1 MLSKLKQRFL
11 SFWPLVTLLLLIF
24 FVITL
29 VIPLSSLFLNSFRNA
44 DGAFTLSNYV
54 TFFTKKYYYTALGHS
69 IWIGIASTLASTVMG
84 VFLAYLVTRYT
95 VWAKDVL
102 RLLFLIGLMS
112 PPFIGAYSW
121 IMLLGRSGF
130 LTKLFASIGIRMPPI
145 YGKTGIILVFSLH
158 LSCYVF
164 RYVSAAFRGIDAS
177 LEEASESLGASK
189 RMRLF
194 TVSLPVV
201 LPTITSVM
209 IIVFM
214 RSMADFGTPLLIGEG
229 YKTLPVMVYNAYLG
243 EMGGNKSMAGTIS
256 AVSVFISLG
265 LLLVQKGYI
274 ARKNYRMSNLRPPQE
289 IVLHG
294 WKRFLVT
301 LPVVVWVLIALLPQ
315 ITVIV
320 TSFLKMTGPMFTSQF
335 TFDNYRTAFA
345 ACGTAIR
352 HTFTFSTVAIL
363 FVILIGTFTSYV
375 SVRRRKQ
382 GGTLVDTLAMLP
394 MIIPGAVF
402 GICYIMTFNK
412 PPIMICGTA
421 YVIILALTVRR
432 LPNTIRS
439 SVGVLESLDPSLDEA
454 SISLGVPALKTFF
467 VITARLMIPGI
478 AAGAVLSWIS
488 AINEIS
494 SSLLLY
500 GPSTMTMPVAIYVR
514 VSQSEY
520 GTAAALGTIMTIAIV
535 AALVIVSRM
544 TRKSGGVI

>member
-1 MLSKLKQRFL
+1 MLSKLRQRYL
-11 SFWPLVTLLLLIF
+11 NFWTAVTVILLAF
-24 FVITL
+24 FVIAL

-44 DGAFTLSNYV
+44 DGGLTLANYV

-69 IWIGIASTLASTVMG
+69 VWIGITSTLVSTAIG
-84 VFLAYLVTRYT
+84 VFLAYLVTRYN
-95 VWAKDVL
+95 VWGKNVL
-102 RLLFLIGLMS
+102 KLLFLIGLMS

-121 IMLLGRSGF
+121 IMLLGRNGF
-130 LTKLFASIGIRMPPI
+130 ITRTAAKIGVIMPTI

-194 TVSLPVV
+194 SVSLPVV
-201 LPTITSVM
+201 LPSITSVM

-243 EMGGNKSMAGTIS
+243 DMGGNKGMAGTVS
-256 AVSVFISLG
+256 AVSVIISLG
-265 LLLVQKGYI
+265 LLLIQKSYI

-289 IVLHG
+289 IVLRG

-301 LPVVVWVLIALLPQ
+301 LPVVVWVFIALLPQ
-315 ITVIV
+315 ITVIT
-320 TSFLKMTGPMFTSQF
+320 TSFLQMKGPMFTSSF
-335 TFDNYRTAFA
+335 TFANYARAFA
-345 ACGTAIR
+345 ACGAAIR

-412 PPIMICGTA
+412 PPIIICGTA

-467 VITARLMIPGI
+467 VITARLMVPGI

-500 GPSTMTMPVAIYVR
+500 GPHTMTMPVAIYTF
-514 VSQSEY
+514 VSQSDY
-520 GTAAALGTIMTIAIV
+520 GVAAALGTIMTVTIVIALTV
-535 AALVIVSRM
+535 VSRF
-544 TRKSGGVI
+544 TSKAGGII